1 MRDFCCPGAR
11 LLAVLNTDLS
21 WQHICLMAELTITS
35 TVPLSSRHL
44 SWTLIIRQ
52 VILRRDG
59 YIDTPLS
66 SARVDTARLCI
77 WRLRH
82 LNAERKCR
90 IVGGL
95 PGSAMHAAVKR
106 AAGFAMRYP
115 GDLETFQSLIRI
127 PLTQL
132 LVQEWCSMRELQE
145 RALHDSWS
153 A

>member
-1 MRDFCCPGAR
+1 M
-11 LLAVLNTDLS
+11 LNTHLS

-35 TVPLSSRHL
+35 TIPQSSRHFL
-44 SWTLIIRQ
+44 WTLIVRQ
-52 VILRRDG
+52 VILARDE
-59 YIDTPLS
+59 YIDTALS

-95 PGSAMHAAVKR
+95 QGSALHAVAQRK
-106 AAGFAMRYP
+106 AGLAMRYP
-115 GDLETFQSLIRI
+115 GDLQTLSALIRAL
-127 PLTQL
+127 LTQL
-132 LVQEWCSMRELQE
+132 LQQKWCRIRELKE